1 MIDEKVRKAMN
12 DQIVAETYSA
22 YLYLSMA
29 ACFESRNLKGF
40 ANWMKCQAQEEM
52 THAML
57 LFNHVLER
65 GGRIELGAI
74 EAPPSEWESP
84 QALFEAAYAHEQKVT
99 GLINA
104 IVDVAE
110 AQKDRASMPLLQWFV
125 KEQIEEE
132 ASASE
137 QAEALKLAGDGGG
150 LFMLDREAG
159 ARTFVYPPPVLAGGE

>member
-1 MIDEKVRKAMN
+1 VINAKVRKAMN

-22 YLYLSMA
+22 YLYLSMSA
-29 ACFESRNLKGF
+29 WFEGHNLKGF
-40 ANWMKCQAQEEM
+40 AVWMKCQAQEEL

-65 GGRIELGAI
+65 GGKVELGAI
-74 EAPPSEWESP
+74 EAPPSEWASP
-84 QALFEAAYAHEQKVT
+84 VATFEAAYAHEQKVT
-99 GLINA
+99 ALINA

-110 AQKDRASMPLLQWFV
+110 EQKDRASMPLLQWFV

-132 ASASE
+132 ATANELFES
-137 QAEALKLAGDGGG
+137 LKLAGEGGG

-159 ARTFVYPPPVLAGGE
+159 ARVFTYPPAVLAGE

>member
-1 MIDEKVRKAMN
+1 MINEKVRKVMN

-22 YLYLSMA
+22 YLYLSMSA
-29 ACFESRNLKGF
+29 WFDGRNLKGF
-40 ANWMKCQAQEEM
+40 ASWMKCQAQEEL
-52 THAML
+52 THAIL

-65 GGRIELGAI
+65 GGKVELGAI
-74 EAPPSEWESP
+74 EAPPSEWASP
-84 QALFEAAYAHEQKVT
+84 VAVFEATYAHEQKVT
-99 GLINA
+99 ALINA

-110 AQKDRASMPLLQWFV
+110 AEKDRASMPLLQWFV

-137 QAEALKLAGDGGG
+137 LLESLKLAGEGGG

-159 ARTFVYPPPVLAGGE
+159 ARVFTYPPPVLAGG

>member
-1 MIDEKVRKAMN
+1 VINEKVRKAMN

-29 ACFESRNLKGF
+29 AWFESQNLKGF

-65 GGRIELGAI
+65 GGKVELGAI
-74 EAPPSEWESP
+74 EAPPREWASP
-84 QALFEAAYAHEQKVT
+84 LAVYEAAYAHERKVT

-110 AQKDRASMPLLQWFV
+110 AEKDRAAMPLLQWFV

-137 QAEALKLAGDGGG
+137 LVESLRLAGEGGG

-159 ARTFVYPPPVLAGGE
+159 ARTFVYPPPVLAGD